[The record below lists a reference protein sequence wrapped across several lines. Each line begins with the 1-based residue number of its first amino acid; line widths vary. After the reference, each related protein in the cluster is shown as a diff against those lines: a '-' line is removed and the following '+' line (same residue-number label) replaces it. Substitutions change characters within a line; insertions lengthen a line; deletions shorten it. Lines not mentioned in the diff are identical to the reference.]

1 MHSFVRPYEYVVLRL
16 PSDTSKVIKLVPN
29 TYVSGAFAL
38 CVSSFPL
45 VLNLSL
51 YGGRICLHAYLGM
64 SRSGSMATS
73 LPTKLS
79 DVLFT

>member
-1 MHSFVRPYEYVVLRL
+1 MHSFVRPHEYVVLRL

-45 VLNLSL
+45 ALNLAL
-51 YGGRICLHAYLGM
+51 RRICLQVYLGM